1 MFHYG
6 SLIKVVDPLNEPARI
21 HNMIYK
27 LIRDMNANTLLKQIK
42 EIDRFNEE
50 YIKGR
55 RLGFL

>member
-1 MFHYG
+1 
-6 SLIKVVDPLNEPARI
+6 
-21 HNMIYK
+21 MIYK

-42 EIDRFNEE
+42 EIGRFNEE